1 MRIIQKSME
10 RKVTKIIVHCSATK
24 ASQRVTVADIDKWHK
39 QRGFDRIGYHFV
51 VYQDGTVHL
60 GRESEVAGA
69 HVTGHNA
76 NSIGVCYIGG
86 LDETG
91 KAADTRT
98 DAQKRALIELLTEL
112 KTQYPA
118 ATIHGHRE
126 FAAKACPCF
135 DAKKEYANL

>member
-1 MRIIQKSME
+1 ME
-10 RKVTKIIVHCSATK
+10 RIVNKIIVHCSATK
-24 ASQRVTVADIDKWHK
+24 ASQRVTVKDIDEWHRK
-39 QRGFDRIGYHFV
+39 RGFDCIGYHFV

-60 GRESEVAGA
+60 GRKSEVAGA
-69 HVTGHNA
+69 HVTGKNA

-86 LDETG
+86 LDENG

-98 DAQKRALIELLTEL
+98 DEQKRALIDLLTEL
-112 KTQYPA
+112 KTQYPD

-135 DAKKEYANL
+135 DAKSEYANL

>member
-1 MRIIQKSME
+1 ME

-24 ASQRVTVADIDKWHK
+24 ESQRVTVADINKWHK

-60 GRESEVAGA
+60 GRKSEVAGA
-69 HVTGHNA
+69 HVTGQNA

-98 DAQKRALIELLTEL
+98 DAQKRALVELLTEL

>member
-1 MRIIQKSME
+1 ME

-60 GRESEVAGA
+60 GRKSEVAGA
-69 HVTGHNA
+69 HVTGQNA

-98 DAQKRALIELLTEL
+98 DAQKRALVELLTEL

>member
-1 MRIIQKSME
+1 ME

-24 ASQRVTVADIDKWHK
+24 ASQRVTVADINKWHK
-39 QRGFDRIGYHFV
+39 QRGFDCIGYHFV

-60 GRESEVAGA
+60 GRKSEVAGA
-69 HVTGHNA
+69 HVTGQNA
-76 NSIGVCYIGG
+76 NSIGVCYVGG

-98 DAQKRALIELLTEL
+98 DAQKRALVELLTEL

>member
-1 MRIIQKSME
+1 ME

-24 ASQRVTVADIDKWHK
+24 ASQRVTVADINKWHK

-60 GRESEVAGA
+60 GRKSEVAGA
-69 HVTGHNA
+69 HVTGQNA

-98 DAQKRALIELLTEL
+98 DAQKRALVELLTEL